1 MVSFFYLI
9 SEFAVTTDEEIK
21 FYSHDWTLIRS
32 AAHQFHDL
40 AGISFDEVKDVVY
53 FSDKESKLANIF
65 SLKIYEDDHFNY
77 RIKELVKK
85 QLDEEIEGLA
95 FDPTTSVLYWSDTRL
110 RQIHRWDLSRQ
121 GTKGPEVWKTFDTE
135 VPRGVAIDIC
145 RQTLYWTNKDPNN
158 LGIQFAGVNETE
170 HHTLITEDLTNPLAV
185 VVDPFEERIY
195 WTDYSFGSS
204 YKIESADL
212 DGKNRLKH
220 VHEPSRRP
228 VGLAID
234 ADNIYFADASAK
246 EVVQLNKKS
255 GNMKVVA
262 RMGYHIP
269 RGIIVKNSFQ
279 ERDHVTPKCEAAL
292 KVVKDK
298 ITQEKAEITAP
309 ISDYC
314 LNEGKEVVEE
324 GNRRCDC
331 PVGFTGARC
340 ETDLCK
346 NYCLNGGTCVAF
358 KNATVRCE
366 NCDLGFQGARC
377 EIDICKKNCLNGG
390 MCDLKDRQP
399 VCTCPLGFYGDKC
412 ETKRPKWD
420 IVCIELCQ
428 EAEIEE
434 DLKPIC
440 QR

>member
-1 MVSFFYLI
+1 MRKLRVLHLI
-9 SEFAVTTDEEIK
+9 LRHRCCIGVT
-21 FYSHDWTLIRS
+21 H
-32 AAHQFHDL
+32 
-40 AGISFDEVKDVVY
+40 V
-53 FSDKESKLANIF
+53 SDKF
-65 SLKIYEDDHFNY
+65 
-77 RIKELVKK
+77 
-85 QLDEEIEGLA
+85 
-95 FDPTTSVLYWSDTRL
+95 
-110 RQIHRWDLSRQ
+110 
-121 GTKGPEVWKTFDTE
+121 
-135 VPRGVAIDIC
+135 IDGIC
-145 RQTLYWTNKDPNN
+145 RVKVRKDLRCGKHSTRKCLGELPLIFAAKLSIGPIKIQTTWA
-158 LGIQFAGVNETE
+158 FSS
-170 HHTLITEDLTNPLAV
+170 LITEDLTNPLAV

-234 ADNIYFADASAK
+234 ADNIYFANASAK

-262 RMGYHIP
+262 RMGSHIP
-269 RGIIVKNSFQ
+269 RGIIVRNSFQ

-298 ITQEKAEITAP
+298 ITQEKAEIMAP

-314 LNEGKEVVEE
+314 LNEGKEVLEE

-331 PVGFTGARC
+331 PVAFTGARC
-340 ETDLCK
+340 EIDLCK

-420 IVCIELCQ
+420 IVCIEMCQ